1 MAPSAGLWT
10 YHKLASSLE
19 YHNQRQAAEK
29 NMGMPPGIGNGG
41 SGGEKAFIEAS
52 GWKAGDWAVRLP
64 SSGEARKGFFT
75 KGKWREIERRKVESG
90 EAGERH

>member
-1 MAPSAGLWT
+1 MAPSAELWT

-29 NMGMPPGIGNGG
+29 NMGVPPGIGNGG

-52 GWKAGDWAVRLP
+52 GWKAGDLAVRSP
-64 SSGEARKGFFT
+64 VVGRQGKDSSPKGN
-75 KGKWREIERRKVESG
+75 GGR
-90 EAGERH
+90 

>member
-1 MAPSAGLWT
+1 MAPSTGLWT

-29 NMGMPPGIGNGG
+29 NMGVPPGIGNGG

-52 GWKAGDWAVRLP
+52 GWKAGD
-64 SSGEARKGFFT
+64 
-75 KGKWREIERRKVESG
+75 
-90 EAGERH
+90 